1 MFAPQVRARI
11 REQPY
16 LGQPKIFGEVPPG
29 QNSSSP
35 RDPSCKALS
44 RAAKNRSQL
53 SGQISLIRSSVASAK
68 AQRSPYVSIVVT
80 RTHALRAEIAS
91 QHLTRKAVSNHR
103 KSTLSTVAV
112 NPVLTRRSLTS
123 SASKPDPVS

>member
-68 AQRSPYVSIVVT
+68 AQRSPSVSIVVT
-80 RTHALRAEIAS
+80 RTHSFHADVGSEHR
-91 QHLTRKAVSNHR
+91 TREVVSTDCN
-103 KSTLSTVAV
+103 SSLSTVA
-112 NPVLTRRSLTS
+112 
-123 SASKPDPVS
+123 ASPF